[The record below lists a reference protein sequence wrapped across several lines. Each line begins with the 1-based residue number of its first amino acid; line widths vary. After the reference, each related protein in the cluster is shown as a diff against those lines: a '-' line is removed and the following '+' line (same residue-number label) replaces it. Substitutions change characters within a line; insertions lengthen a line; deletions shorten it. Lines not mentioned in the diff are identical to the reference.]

1 MELIDIGVNLTHA
14 AFRRDLDAVIERA
27 RTAGVTRLVVTG
39 TSTAASLAARALALR
54 YPGVLYATA
63 GVHPH
68 DARHWEET
76 TARCLSEL
84 ATMPEVVALGETG
97 LDFNRDF
104 SPRLQQER
112 VFEAQLELA
121 TTLGLP
127 VFMHERDARE
137 HLVQLLAR
145 YRDRLGPVI
154 IHCFTGTADDLAAYL
169 ELDLHIGITGWI
181 CDERRGLHL
190 RELVRR
196 IPLQRLL
203 LETDAPYL
211 VPRDLRPPPR
221 GGRNEPAF
229 LPHILNTVAACLE
242 LPPAVVAATTT
253 RNACDFFGLQDK
265 PTPINPLR
273 QPG

>member
-1 MELIDIGVNLTHA
+1 MELVDIGVNLTHT
-14 AFRRDLDAVIERA
+14 AFRQDLDAVIARA
-27 RTAGVTRLVVTG
+27 WTAGVTRLVVTG
-39 TSTAASLAARALALR
+39 TSADISLAAYNLALR
-54 YPGVLYATA
+54 YPCVLYATA

-68 DARHWEET
+68 DARHWEED
-76 TARCLSEL
+76 TARRLSEL
-84 ATMPEVVALGETG
+84 AVHPEVVALGEMG

-104 SPRLQQER
+104 SPRPQQER

-121 TTLGLP
+121 AALRLP

-137 HLVQLLAR
+137 RCIQILAR
-145 YRDRLGPVI
+145 HRDRLGPVV

-181 CDERRGLHL
+181 CDERRGLQL

-196 IPLQRLL
+196 IPLHRLL

-211 VPRDLRPPPR
+211 VPRDLQPQPR
-221 GGRNEPAF
+221 GRRNEPAL

-242 LPPAVVAATTT
+242 LPPVMVAATTT
-253 RNACDFFGLQDK
+253 RTACDFFGLA
-265 PTPINPLR
+265 
-273 QPG
+273 

>member
-1 MELIDIGVNLTHA
+1 MELVDIGVNFTHA
-14 AFRRDLDAVIERA
+14 SFRRDLDAVIERA

-39 TSTAASLAARALALR
+39 TSAAASLAARALALR
-54 YPGVLYATA
+54 YPGVLYTTA

-76 TARCLSEL
+76 TAHCLSEL
-84 ATMPEVVALGETG
+84 AATPEVVALGEMG

-104 SPRLQQER
+104 SPRSQQER

-121 TTLGLP
+121 ATLDLP

-137 HLVQLLAR
+137 RLVQILAR
-145 YRDRLGPVI
+145 YRDRLGPVVI
-154 IHCFTGTADDLAAYL
+154 NCFTGTADDLAAYL
-169 ELDLHIGITGWI
+169 ALDLHIGITGWI

-190 RELVRR
+190 RELVQR

-221 GGRNEPAF
+221 GRRNEPAF

-242 LPPAVVAATTT
+242 LPPAVVAAITT
-253 RNACDFFGLQDK
+253 RTACDFFDLAG
-265 PTPINPLR
+265 
-273 QPG
+273 